1 MLTIENSSIMK
12 KLLVLASFIAFSAT
26 IFGACHGDPDN
37 NNFQQKSSTSVKQNK
52 SDYSI
57 HINRQQFLTRVM
69 DYTKGPDQMRY
80 LGDKPAI
87 VDFWASWCRPCM
99 IASPI
104 LEELAKEYDGKIYV
118 YKVNTQTEQQIAA
131 ELGIQSI
138 PTFIFFPVTGKP
150 FATSGIAQT
159 PEETK
164 KMFKEIIEQQL
175 LKTKK

>member
-1 MLTIENSSIMK
+1 MRKLTAIFPI
-12 KLLVLASFIAFSAT
+12 LLVTVFAL
-26 IFGACHGDPDN
+26 GACNG
-37 NNFQQKSSTSVKQNK
+37 SSAKQNEGEPVTK
-52 SDYSI
+52 AKDTKKTYAI
-57 HINRQQFLTRVM
+57 EITRDFFLTKIL
-69 DYTKGPDQMRY
+69 DYTKGQENMKY

-87 VDFWASWCRPCM
+87 VDFWASWCGPCR

-118 YKVNTQTEQQIAA
+118 YKVNTQTEQQISA

-138 PTFIFFPVTGKP
+138 PTFIFFPMNGKP

-164 KMFKEIIEQQL
+164 KMFKEIIEKEL
-175 LKTKK
+175 LKSK

>member
-1 MLTIENSSIMK
+1 MRKLTVFIPV
-12 KLLVLASFIAFSAT
+12 LLVAVFAL
-26 IFGACHGDPDN
+26 GACNG
-37 NNFQQKSSTSVKQNK
+37 TAAKQNEGEPVAASK
-52 SDYSI
+52 PAKEKYAIDI
-57 HINRQQFLTRVM
+57 TRDFFLTKIL
-69 DYTKGPDQMRY
+69 DYTKGQENMKY

-87 VDFWASWCRPCM
+87 VDFWASWCAPCR

-118 YKVNTQTEQQIAA
+118 YKVNTQTEQQISA

-138 PTFIFFPVTGKP
+138 PTFIFFPMNGKP

-164 KMFKEIIEQQL
+164 KMFKEIIEKEL
-175 LKTKK
+175 LKSK